1 MKGKDTFVSVE
12 SKIFTVDMTI
22 SSTNTV
28 TTVRNNLILWGKEFQ
43 FVIQKH

>member
-1 MKGKDTFVSVE
+1 
-12 SKIFTVDMTI
+12 MTI

-28 TTVRNNLILWGKEFQ
+28 TTVRNKWILWGKEFQ